1 MEVYLDNCATTKP
14 REEVIDEI
22 NFMLKESYGN
32 PSSLHRLGFNA
43 EKKVEESREI
53 ISRFL
58 NVNNDEIYFT
68 SGGTESNNI
77 AIQGLVNK
85 NKKRGNHIIT
95 TEIEH
100 PSVLNIFKYYESK
113 GFDITYLKVDR
124 FGFIDLNELEKSIK
138 DSTILISIMLVNN
151 EIGTIEPVGEIKKIL
166 NKKAS
171 NAYIHVDGIQA
182 LGKIPLELNKWSID
196 TFSFSGHKIH
206 GPKGI
211 GGLYIRKG
219 TNISPIMHGGNQ
231 EREIRSGTENTLGI
245 VGIGKAVEIVK
256 NNFNKEN
263 KYVREL
269 KNYMHEKIMTNIPEI
284 KVNSLL
290 DESFSPYI
298 LNISFLGVRG
308 EVLLHYLENKGI
320 YVSTGSACSSH
331 GKGKSHVL
339 KAIGLNSDEIEG
351 AIRFSLSYLNT
362 KNDIN
367 YVVEELKK
375 SVEDIRQIT
384 MR

>member
-22 NFMLKESYGN
+22 NFMLKKSYGN

-53 ISRFL
+53 ISGFL

-138 DSTILISIMLVNN
+138 DSTILISIMLVKN
-151 EIGTIEPVGEIKKIL
+151 EIGTIEPVGEIRKIL
-166 NKKAS
+166 DKKAS
-171 NAYIHVDGIQA
+171 NAYIHLDGIQA

-219 TNISPIMHGGNQ
+219 TNISPIIYGGNQ

-245 VGIGKAVEIVK
+245 VGMGKAVEIVK

-339 KAIGLNSDEIEG
+339 KAIGLNNNEIEG
-351 AIRFSLSYLNT
+351 AIRFSLSHLNT

>member
-219 TNISPIMHGGNQ
+219 TNISPIIYGGNQ

-290 DESFSPYI
+290 DESFSSYI

-320 YVSTGSACSSH
+320 YVSTSSACSSH

>member
-22 NFMLKESYGN
+22 NFMLKKSYGN

-53 ISRFL
+53 ISGFL

-151 EIGTIEPVGEIKKIL
+151 EIGTIEPVGEIRKIL
-166 NKKAS
+166 DKKAS
-171 NAYIHVDGIQA
+171 NAYIHLDGIQA

-219 TNISPIMHGGNQ
+219 TNISPIIYGGNQ

-245 VGIGKAVEIVK
+245 VGMGKAVEIVK

-308 EVLLHYLENKGI
+308 EVLLHYLENKEI

-339 KAIGLNSDEIEG
+339 KAIGLNNNEIEG
-351 AIRFSLSYLNT
+351 AIRFSLSHLNT

>member
-22 NFMLKESYGN
+22 NFMLKKSYGN

-53 ISRFL
+53 ISGFL

-151 EIGTIEPVGEIKKIL
+151 EIGTIEPVGEIRKIL
-166 NKKAS
+166 DKKAS
-171 NAYIHVDGIQA
+171 NAYIHLDGIQA

-219 TNISPIMHGGNQ
+219 TNISPIIYGGNQ

-245 VGIGKAVEIVK
+245 VGMGKAVEIVK

-339 KAIGLNSDEIEG
+339 KAIGLNNNEIEG
-351 AIRFSLSYLNT
+351 AIRFSLSHLNT